1 MIYPLRYYII
11 KEEEY
16 HSETE
21 NIFGTCFSL
30 YAH

>member
-16 HSETE
+16 HRETE
-21 NIFGTCFSL
+21 NIFDTCFSL
-30 YAH
+30 YAY